1 MKSGCRTAVATAMTL
16 LIGFKQ
22 KTKYWPSSK
31 KNPNP
36 TLWATTDIKLAFH
49 DQRGEY
55 MITTKVSASEIEN
68 SLTTDPSRTL
78 RMPPFPEVIEGR
90 KRLAREIHDT

>member
-1 MKSGCRTAVATAMTL
+1 
-16 LIGFKQ
+16 
-22 KTKYWPSSK
+22 
-31 KNPNP
+31 
-36 TLWATTDIKLAFH
+36 
-49 DQRGEY
+49 

-90 KRLAREIHDT
+90 NRLAREIHDTEVLQWVAAGKSKKEIRAQLSSPREQSKPM